1 MNSLGHF
8 GGDML
13 KRVLCVLVVFISSL
27 FAAPVSAQSS
37 QITGGLAWLSTAQ
50 TTTGNWQ
57 MVDTSEYYS
66 TAAALDAL
74 FVLDSTSESYARGL
88 QWMSGQM
95 VSPTDYLSRSIIA
108 RKRAGMDVSFEVDTL
123 ILYRNPE
130 GGWGCD
136 DDYVNDVI
144 DTALALQA
152 LKAAN
157 YADLSVVN
165 AGLEYLIVNQNAD
178 GGWGFFPGDRSNT
191 YMAALVSGTLQKFPQ
206 TTAIATAIGKA
217 TSYLLAHRNTDGGFG
232 SSPSTIYETAL
243 AYEALAAVSTD
254 ATVLGKA
261 VTYLT
266 ATQAVDGSWNQDPYS
281 TALALRAL
289 HIAETRPVTPP
300 PAPTTGI
307 VNGTVVDA
315 AASLPLS
322 GVTAA
327 LASDPAVK
335 AVTNEAGAFS
345 LADVPQ
351 GPQEIT
357 FSLSGYEPAAAT
369 TSVTSGSIVNIGS
382 ISLTAVANTAT
393 VQGTISDVS
402 GNQLAGVTVTVI
414 GTGTWTA
421 TTGTNGSFRI
431 TAVEPGVV
439 TITAGKAGYQTVS
452 GTGAI
457 AAGSSLIFSPA
468 LSPSASTGGL
478 LGKIVDLVTGNAIQG
493 AAATCTSAATG
504 TSITS
509 MTNASGVFSFAELD
523 HGNYA
528 LSLAA
533 PGYLGQ
539 SYTVT
544 VSSGVTADIGA
555 IRLSAVPVTG
565 TIHGTVTD
573 GASGTGLSGATITL
587 SDNGTWT
594 VITGPDGSYQLTGVN
609 AGSTGTITASKE
621 GYYSVSAPVSLAAGG
636 TLIFSPALSAT
647 PPSGTTGS
655 LKGSVSDAAGG
666 QPIGG
671 AAVTASG
678 PGAYAT
684 TTGISGV
691 FEFPEMA
698 PGVYTVTIGAPGY
711 IEQTYSLTVMTG
723 VLTDLGRVPLTSSP
737 VSGVVSGVITDL
749 LSGAALEGATVTV
762 SGAATLQA
770 TTAADGTYRISGV
783 EPGTVVLS
791 AQRTG
796 YGSAEGTAVVA
807 AGSFLIFSP
816 ALAPAPTTGEL
827 RGTVIDN
834 ATGAPVPGAVISL
847 TPNPAGTI
855 PAATTDDAGVF
866 SLTGIPAGSYTAT
879 ISAPGY
885 GVRNSTGAI
894 VAGVVSDMGTLAISL
909 LPTSTTVTGIITDV
923 STGNPVPGAE
933 VSVSGTNLSVKTDSA
948 GMYAIQ
954 GIDALEFIV
963 TVSAA
968 GFDSRSYTV
977 QTAAFGMF
985 TVDSGLSP
993 SRASNLTIAS
1003 LSMDRTTYP
1012 GNSDTAIAAAIENA
1026 GDTSTDVYVVA
1037 KVKNETGEVVAIA
1050 YPDAPEMTISPL
1062 STGPVGLTWNTGQ
1075 FAPGTYE
1082 LILEATEPVAHGS
1095 IRIPGAILARKAF
1108 PFVIEPL
1115 VQVSDG
1121 VVRVDPTYI
1130 HTGTAQTV
1138 NLAVSFM
1145 NRSNITARITI
1156 EHEMKTPSGAVL
1168 NSGATPVDLGL
1179 DIVAARVPLATFDH
1193 AFNEAGEYPVR
1204 AIVYNDGRMVAEVN
1218 TTFVALGNIRIEP
1231 SRTVTPEAIT
1241 PDGTRTVTVNINLAG
1256 IGDNATPPPPEEAP
1270 IETMPGYKTEI
1281 AASGLLM
1288 PVGLKSNAA
1297 AEIFVVESK
1306 TDRILKI
1313 QLDGAVT
1320 VFASSKPGLPLDFAP
1335 GYATK
1340 MDIDANGN
1348 LYFACVG
1355 WYDNPYNPY
1364 GDVLDTIYRIGPD
1377 ASITK
1382 VARMSVS
1389 PYYFNDVSAVAL
1401 SADAKYLYAA
1411 DTWSAHDILKID
1423 LSTKT
1428 STRFAASV
1436 YAPYDMLLDAEGNL
1450 YATMAAYS
1458 GDRLRIHKYAP
1469 NGARTVYN
1477 DSIAYPIAI
1486 AWGPEGYLYVSDW
1499 STKAIYTIDPATGDV
1514 ATFATGFNSP
1524 LDIEFDPQGN
1534 LYVVES
1540 QKGQVLKI
1548 SRAASVFN
1556 DVRLIEDIPSKD
1568 AELLLSSMTRTP
1580 YSITPEVDRTIAEWR
1595 FDRIIAGQD
1604 ENVSYGLD
1612 LSNLI
1617 PGENRVVANKLQLI
1631 YHDSNNTEITVDLA
1645 SLFVH
1650 VLNSAFT
1657 GTVSTD
1663 KPAYQANQ
1671 DAVVG
1676 SAITNLSEYAR
1687 TIDARVIVEDGKG
1700 NVVQEIGVL
1709 AGLTFAAGETK
1720 DLAPLVFHTGSYYAG
1735 DYRARL
1741 QLYEGGNQVGTALT
1755 DFTIVPDIAV
1765 SSGITTDKISYKA
1778 NEQAVLV
1785 SSLQS
1790 ASANAMIENLTARIS
1805 VKNSRGG
1812 LLQTESRQIALLAP
1826 GQRLT
1831 VDTFWNTGSSPAGAY
1846 SATLEVL
1853 SGDAILSASSAQFE
1867 IVSTAVT
1874 GGGLTGSLTVSP
1886 DRLYQGE
1893 PETLAA
1899 TVTNN
1904 GNEDV
1909 AGLTARIL
1917 VVDPDTEETKL
1928 TFTSGD
1934 ITLDQGATFA
1944 DTRSPSTMTLMPGFY
1959 LAVLQVQTSSMAGP
1973 KTLASAG
1980 FKVEP
1985 GIEVTKKIADQK
1997 RVLVWLNYP
2006 WQSGRNCPDRAAI
2019 EQALTNAGLLYLIVL
2034 DKDVFEQEFRNRFY
2048 TDFMIL
2054 GDHHPLEDHFAAEL
2068 REQVNAGK
2076 GLIHSLFNRQNL
2088 DSPVFD
2094 LKVTG
2099 ILPAGCAAG
2108 SGDCELQSRTI
2119 EFAESEIAPAGTF
2132 RPVGRVLKVEAS
2144 DQADVVAWTQET
2156 TNKGTVNY
2164 PVVIRRPYGQG
2175 HVIFFA
2181 FDLGMSA
2188 SSHPAYLD
2196 LILNSAA
2203 YVHGSRDTALA
2214 RPGQLIPVEVTIKSL
2229 GPAYGLRLS
2238 EEYPAGAQIYD
2249 PASDL
2254 WINDNPWIRLV
2265 DLAADETKTLLYYAV
2280 MPDEAG
2286 NYSFATEIE
2295 YANDGSYV
2303 FYQSRAADVTIGNST
2318 TAETPDI
2325 LSALQALVLSGAEAS
2340 SRDNAVRYLT
2350 NVGNTQVQNQTDREA
2365 MIDDLRK
2372 AATEL
2377 LGITSQ
2383 DMTNIRSGIDLL
2395 LLFREADWY
2404 SHRES

>member
-1 MNSLGHF
+1 MCKDRLSKCPVLITGIV
-8 GGDML
+8 L
-13 KRVLCVLVVFISSL
+13 ILLCVPSPAFSSSTSL
-27 FAAPVSAQSS
+27 ADGLNWLWVNQNS
-37 QITGGLAWLSTAQ
+37 TGSWSDADSEALSTATVLETLKSIDAGSPAYVRGAAWLGPRSFS
-50 TTTGNWQ
+50 TTDFLSRK
-57 MVDTSEYYS
+57 VI
-66 TAAALDAL
+66 
-74 FVLDSTSESYARGL
+74 GL
-88 QWMSGQM
+88 QASEADISADISALVIM
-95 VSPTDYLSRSIIA
+95 
-108 RKRAGMDVSFEVDTL
+108 K
-123 ILYRNPE
+123 NPD
-130 GGWGCD
+130 GGWGGD
-136 DDYVNDVI
+136 ADAANMVI
-144 DTALALQA
+144 DTALALRA

-157 YADLSVVN
+157 YADLAVVN

-191 YMAALVSGTLQKFPQ
+191 YMAALVSGTVQKFPQ

-217 TSYLLAHRNTDGGFG
+217 TSYLLAHQNRDGGFG

-254 ATVLGKA
+254 ATVLGNA
-261 VTYLT
+261 VNYLS

-289 HIAETRPVTPP
+289 HTAETRPVTPP

-307 VNGTVVDA
+307 VNGTVVDG
-315 AASLPLS
+315 ASGLPLS
-322 GVTAA
+322 GVTTA
-327 LASDPAVK
+327 LANDPAVN
-335 AVTNEAGAFS
+335 AVTNEAGVFS

-382 ISLTAVANTAT
+382 ISLTAVTSTAT

-402 GNQLAGVTVTVI
+402 GNPLAGVTVTVT

-421 TTGTNGSFRI
+421 TTSTNGSFRI

-452 GTGAI
+452 GTGAV

-478 LGKIVDLVTGNAIQG
+478 LGKVVDLVAGNAVQG
-493 AAATCTSAATG
+493 AVATCTSAATG

-509 MTNASGVFSFAELD
+509 MTNASGVFSFTELD
-523 HGNYA
+523 PGNYA

-544 VSSGVTADIGA
+544 VSSGVTADIGT

-565 TIHGTVTD
+565 TIQGTVTD

-587 SDNGTWT
+587 SGNGAWT

-655 LKGSVSDAAGG
+655 LKGSVNDAAGG

-684 TTGISGV
+684 TTGSSGV

-698 PGVYTVTIGAPGY
+698 PGIYTVTIGAPGY

-737 VSGVVSGVITDL
+737 VTGVVSGVITDL

-762 SGAATLQA
+762 SGAAALQA

-807 AGSFLIFSP
+807 AGSLLIFSP

-834 ATGAPVPGAVISL
+834 ATGSPVPGAVISL

-885 GVRNSTGAI
+885 GVRSSTGAI
-894 VAGVVSDMGTLAISL
+894 VAGVVSDMGALAISL

-954 GIDALEFIV
+954 GIDALEFMV

-977 QTAAFGMF
+977 QTAAFGTF

-993 SRASNLTIAS
+993 SRASALTISA
-1003 LSMDRTTYP
+1003 LSMDRTSYS
-1012 GNSDTAIAAAIENA
+1012 GNTDTIVTATIENTGDTA
-1026 GDTSTDVYVVA
+1026 TDIYVVA
-1037 KVKNETGEVVAIA
+1037 KIKNQTGEVVAIA
-1050 YPDAPEMTISPL
+1050 YPEAPEITITPL
-1062 STGPVGLTWNTGQ
+1062 STSPVGLTWNTGQ

-1082 LILEATEPVAHGS
+1082 LILEATEPVAHAS
-1095 IRIPGAILARKAF
+1095 IRIPGAILAQRAF

-1145 NRSNITARITI
+1145 NRSNIPARITI
-1156 EHEMKTPSGAVL
+1156 EHEMTTPSGAVL

-1179 DIVAARVPLATFDH
+1179 DIVAARVSLATFDH
-1193 AFNEAGEYPVR
+1193 AFSEAGEYPVR
-1204 AIVYNDGRMVAEVN
+1204 AIMYNDGRMVAEVN

-1256 IGDNATPPPPEEAP
+1256 IGDNTTPPPPPDAP
-1270 IETMPGYKTEI
+1270 IETIPGYKTEI
-1281 AASGLLM
+1281 AASGLLL
-1288 PVGLKSNAA
+1288 PVGAKSNAA

-1313 QLDGAVT
+1313 QPDGT
-1320 VFASSKPGLPLDFAP
+1320 MSVFATSKPGTPLDFAP
-1335 GYATK
+1335 GYPTK
-1340 MDIDANGN
+1340 MDIDADGN

-1355 WYDNPYNPY
+1355 AYDNPYNPY
-1364 GDVLDTIYRIGPD
+1364 GDLLDTIYRVGPD

-1382 VARMSVS
+1382 VARMYVS
-1389 PYYFNDVSAVAL
+1389 PYYFYDVSAVAL
-1401 SADAKYLYAA
+1401 SADGKFLYTA
-1411 DTWSAHDILKID
+1411 DTWSPHAILKID
-1423 LSTKT
+1423 LTTKK
-1428 STRFAASV
+1428 STRIATSV

-1450 YATMAAYS
+1450 YATMGTYS

-1469 NGARTVYN
+1469 NGTRTVYN

-1499 STKAIYTIDPATGDV
+1499 STKAIYTIDPATGAI

-1534 LYVVES
+1534 LYVVEY

-1556 DVRLIEDIPSKD
+1556 DVRLVEDIPAQD
-1568 AELLLSSMTRTP
+1568 AELVLSSITRTP
-1580 YSITPEVDRTIAEWR
+1580 YSVTRQTDRTIVEWR
-1595 FDRIIAGQD
+1595 FDKIIAGQD
-1604 ENVSYGLD
+1604 ENVSYGLN
-1612 LSNLI
+1612 LSNLM
-1617 PGENRVVANKLQLI
+1617 PGENRIVANKLKLI
-1631 YHDSNNTEITVDLA
+1631 YHDSNNTEITVDLP
-1645 SLFVH
+1645 SLSVH
-1650 VLNSAFT
+1650 VLNSAFA

-1671 DAVVG
+1671 EAVVG

-1687 TIDARVIVEDGKG
+1687 TIDAKVIVEDGLG
-1700 NVVQEIGVL
+1700 NVVQVL
-1709 AGLTFAAGETK
+1709 SVFSGLTCAAGETK
-1720 DLAPLVFHTGSYYAG
+1720 DLGHLVFHTGSYYAG

-1765 SSGITTDKISYKA
+1765 NSGITTDKISYKA
-1778 NEQAVLV
+1778 NEQVVLN

-1812 LLQTESRQIALLAP
+1812 LLQTESRQIELLTP
-1826 GQRLT
+1826 GQRLSL
-1831 VDTFWNTGSSPAGAY
+1831 DSFWNTGTNPAGAY

-1853 SGDAILSASSAQFE
+1853 SGDTILSTSSAPFE
-1867 IVSTAVT
+1867 IVSTAMT
-1874 GGGLTGSLTVSP
+1874 GGGLTGVLTASP
-1886 DRLYQGE
+1886 GWIYQGRQ
-1893 PETLAA
+1893 ETLAA
-1899 TVTNN
+1899 TVKNN
-1904 GNEDV
+1904 GNEDI

-1917 VVDPDTEETKL
+1917 VVDPDTGETKL
-1928 TFTSGD
+1928 TFASEG
-1934 ITLDQGATFA
+1934 ITLAQGETFA
-1944 DTRSPSTMTLMPGFY
+1944 DTRTPSTITLMPRFY
-1959 LAVLQVQTSSMAGP
+1959 LAILQVQTPSMAEP
-1973 KTLASAG
+1973 KTLASAT
-1980 FKVEP
+1980 FEVKP
-1985 GIEVTKKIADQK
+1985 GIEVSKKIVDEK

-2006 WQSGRNCPDRAAI
+2006 WQSGRNCPDRALI
-2019 EQALTNAGLLYLIVL
+2019 EQALTNAGLVYRIVL
-2034 DKDVFEQEFRNRFY
+2034 DKDVFEQEFRNRYY

-2054 GDHHPLEDHFAAEL
+2054 GDYNPIEDHFAAEL

-2076 GLIHSLFNRQNL
+2076 GMIYSLFNRQNL
-2088 DSPVFD
+2088 DSNVFD
-2094 LKVTG
+2094 LKFTG
-2099 ILPAGCAAG
+2099 ALPADCINAPE
-2108 SGDCELQSRTI
+2108 CELQGRTI
-2119 EFAESEIAPAGTF
+2119 EFGESEIAPAGSFTA
-2132 RPVGRVLKVEAS
+2132 VGKVLKLEALN
-2144 DQADVVAWTQET
+2144 QAEAVAWAPEVTS
-2156 TNKGTVNY
+2156 KGIVNY
-2164 PVVIRRPYGQG
+2164 PAVIRRPYGQG

-2188 SSHPAYLD
+2188 SSDPAYLA
-2196 LILNSAA
+2196 LILNSAT
-2203 YVHGSRDTALA
+2203 YMHGSRDMATAG
-2214 RPGQLIPVEVTIKSL
+2214 PGQIIPVEVTIKSL
-2229 GPAYGLRLS
+2229 APAYSLRLS
-2238 EEYPAGAQIYD
+2238 EHYPAGVQIYD

-2254 WINDNPWIRLV
+2254 WITENPWLRQV
-2265 DLAADETKTLLYYAV
+2265 ELAADETKTLTYYV
-2280 MPDEAG
+2280 VIPDAAG
-2286 NYSFATEIE
+2286 PYSFLTEVE
-2295 YANDGSYV
+2295 YVDGGSYV
-2303 FYQSRAADVTIGNST
+2303 PYQNLSVEVTVGNST
-2318 TAETPDI
+2318 ATETAEI
-2325 LSALQALVLSGAEAS
+2325 LSALQAMDLTGVEAS

-2350 NVGNTQVQNQTDREA
+2350 YVRDRQVQNQADREA

-2377 LGITSQ
+2377 LSITSQ
-2383 DMTNIRSGIDLL
+2383 EITNIRNSIDIL

-2404 SHRES
+2404 LHRES